1 MSTLRSRGIETI
13 TALRFRGLTCTRMI
27 VSVRWP
33 LTATVPTRLS
43 SCSESPSLVS
53 EPTSRKLSVPLEG
66 ARFSTDWAFLETIW
80 LTSRQPRNRA
90 TSPTTS
96 SSTTEIT
103 ASRRSRRPR
112 AEVPDRLLGG
122 GVGAPGDPP
131 VRTARPSA
139 SRFSQRPSG
148 TALDLRS
155 LTLSTLPMDGRD
167 GVHAG
172 GRREWPRRRTS
183 LTWWFVHHPR
193 RAPGGNRP
201 LVTWYHGAL
210 GQRIELSRATF
221 GNWVAKTANLLVEE
235 LGLEPGERVAVLLPS
250 HWLGPALLAACWR
263 AGVCA
268 VPAGPGLELQAAVEL
283 LEDAGC
289 AACFVHEDLLAEV
302 ASRFPAGA
310 PALLALTDDPF
321 GRSRADL
328 GAALP
333 FARVAA
339 SMPDHF
345 DGEGAPEAEAL
356 LAADPDGAR
365 SWTQAAL
372 AASGYGTATA
382 STAGWFSTGPPGWSP
397 ASPCPCWRE
406 PAWCWSATPTRR
418 SCPGDWRT
426 SGSRAPCSPRSRP
439 SGSRPAAARSRRSG
453 CWWSRSPVTHSGAP
467 KLCRT

>member
-1 MSTLRSRGIETI
+1 ML
-13 TALRFRGLTCTRMI
+13 
-27 VSVRWP
+27 
-33 LTATVPTRLS
+33 PTR
-43 SCSESPSLVS
+43 P
-53 EPTSRKLSVPLEG
+53 
-66 ARFSTDWAFLETIW
+66 
-80 LTSRQPRNRA
+80 
-90 TSPTTS
+90 
-96 SSTTEIT
+96 
-103 ASRRSRRPR
+103 
-112 AEVPDRLLGG
+112 GG
-122 GVGAPGDPP
+122 GD
-131 VRTARPSA
+131 
-139 SRFSQRPSG
+139 
-148 TALDLRS
+148 
-155 LTLSTLPMDGRD
+155 
-167 GVHAG
+167 
-172 GRREWPRRRTS
+172 
-183 LTWWFVHHPR
+183 
-193 RAPGGNRP
+193 RP

-310 PALLALTDDPF
+310 PALLALTDDPL

-356 LAADPDGAR
+356 LAADQDGAR

-372 AASGYGTATA
+372 ASSARDLGARLGLRDGDRLYSGLDLDRAAGVVAGVALPVLAGTGVVLERDPDLAELPRRLA
-382 STAGWFSTGPPGWSP
+382 DERVAGAVLTPEQAFRLQAGGGPEPEVRLLVEPLTGDSF
-397 ASPCPCWRE
+397 
-406 PAWCWSATPTRR
+406 RR
-418 SCPGDWRT
+418 S
-426 SGSRAPCSPRSRP
+426 
-439 SGSRPAAARSRRSG
+439 
-453 CWWSRSPVTHSGAP
+453 
-467 KLCRT
+467 